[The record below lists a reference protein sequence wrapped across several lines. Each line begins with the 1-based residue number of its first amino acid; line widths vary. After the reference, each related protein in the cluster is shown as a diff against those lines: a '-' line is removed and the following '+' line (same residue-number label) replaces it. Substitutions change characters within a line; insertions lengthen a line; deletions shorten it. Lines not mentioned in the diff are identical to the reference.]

1 MSENCEKTS
10 VKMDKLNGY
19 CHATWLLLVTY
30 LAFKFSGPFCLLVPQ
45 YTASLNRNI
54 YQTKEM
60 DFPFFCDSNERKWT
74 PIAAREKQIR
84 QAEGI
89 PEGKNT

>member
-54 YQTKEM
+54 Y
-60 DFPFFCDSNERKWT
+60 
-74 PIAAREKQIR
+74 
-84 QAEGI
+84 
-89 PEGKNT
+89 